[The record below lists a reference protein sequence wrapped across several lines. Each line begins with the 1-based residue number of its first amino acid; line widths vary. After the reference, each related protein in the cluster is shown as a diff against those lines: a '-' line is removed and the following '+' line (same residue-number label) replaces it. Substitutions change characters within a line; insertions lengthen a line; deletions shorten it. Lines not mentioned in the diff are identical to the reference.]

1 MARLSTGRSTST
13 SLSHRVELV
22 HVTGNENSRQV
33 AQALAE
39 IDALA
44 HLSTSIGVRQVSKW
58 VARSPASD
66 LLRRR
71 EFSMVPAGRLR
82 TSPLREV
89 VRNVGQKLPSSR
101 ARSITG
107 AGGALSVLW
116 VTRGLDRR
124 LARQLRREHPAAI
137 YGYNDQCTE
146 IARMAAQEGIPL
158 VLELQHVH
166 WKRYRDVVVS
176 EAVRSPDWSSTL
188 LDLSVFN
195 RISWQQDLE
204 LTNSSLVISPSRQ
217 VTDSVLSVRPDA
229 SLASAPYG
237 CPPVSIEAR
246 RGRIRAA
253 RLKVLYVGRL
263 DATKGIADLN
273 ALLEALSD
281 HIDLTVIGARPG
293 GDHPTLDK
301 MLAKARYLGAIS
313 RQRVLNEMDD
323 HDLLVLPSLVE
334 GRSLTVLE
342 SLSRGLP
349 AIVTPG
355 TGTDDIVEEGGGI
368 VVPNA
373 APEQLIGAVEDVLQ
387 GRHSLSEMSQAAVD
401 SARNHTWARFRSD
414 VVEALSP
421 WLNERVASTETV
433 HE

>member
-1 MARLSTGRSTST
+1 
-13 SLSHRVELV
+13 
-22 HVTGNENSRQV
+22 
-33 AQALAE
+33 
-39 IDALA
+39 
-44 HLSTSIGVRQVSKW
+44 
-58 VARSPASD
+58 
-66 LLRRR
+66 
-71 EFSMVPAGRLR
+71 
-82 TSPLREV
+82 
-89 VRNVGQKLPSSR
+89 
-101 ARSITG
+101 
-107 AGGALSVLW
+107 
-116 VTRGLDRR
+116 
-124 LARQLRREHPAAI
+124 
-137 YGYNDQCTE
+137 
-146 IARMAAQEGIPL
+146 
-158 VLELQHVH
+158 
-166 WKRYRDVVVS
+166 
-176 EAVRSPDWSSTL
+176 
-188 LDLSVFN
+188 
-195 RISWQQDLE
+195 
-204 LTNSSLVISPSRQ
+204 
-217 VTDSVLSVRPDA
+217 
-229 SLASAPYG
+229 
-237 CPPVSIEAR
+237 
-246 RGRIRAA
+246 
-253 RLKVLYVGRL
+253 
-263 DATKGIADLN
+263 
-273 ALLEALSD
+273 
-281 HIDLTVIGARPG
+281 
-293 GDHPTLDK
+293 